1 VEEVMKE
8 LVVVMVVFAAAAAFL
23 LFTTPGQNVL
33 CALGF
38 ATGCV
43 HSGY

>member
-1 VEEVMKE
+1 MKQLIAL
-8 LVVVMVVFAAAAAFL
+8 LVVVVAAAAFL
-23 LFTTPGQNVL
+23 ALTTPGQNVL
-33 CALGF
+33 CTLGF